1 LHLNRDLDQYVECV
15 RWYLSFKPTSRNKLH
30 KDTYKN
36 AKERFEL
43 KTALLQSARDK
54 AVEIY
59 KSFENVKGKDS
70 ELHLRKCCMRFDERS
85 FRFAKVNKELIPYW
99 LQLSL
104 SGNRG
109 RTPFSIVFGE
119 RRELIKRV
127 SDGEYT
133 IKNVEME
140 KRSGQ

>member
-1 LHLNRDLDQYVECV
+1 MHLNRDLDQYVECV

-43 KTALLQSARDK
+43 KMALLQSARDK

-70 ELHLRKCCMRFDERS
+70 ELHLRK
-85 FRFAKVNKELIPYW
+85 
-99 LQLSL
+99 
-104 SGNRG
+104 
-109 RTPFSIVFGE
+109 
-119 RRELIKRV
+119 
-127 SDGEYT
+127 
-133 IKNVEME
+133 
-140 KRSGQ
+140 